1 MPHDPE
7 TRKILNKTDASPC
20 QIHNECSGKHSGF
33 LSVSQRLGAGANY
46 VALDH
51 PVQRACLE
59 ATERMTGVTSA
70 GHGIDGCAAPNF
82 ATTVT
87 GLARAMAQFAGAAD
101 TSAAGRLR
109 DAMRLH
115 PEFVAGDGKA
125 TTELMQAM
133 EGRAAVKTGADGVF
147 TAILPEQR
155 LGIAIKIDDGAD
167 RASAAACAAL
177 LIKYGAL
184 DPDHPLALRTL
195 NGPIL
200 NRRGMVTG
208 TTKAAPGFG

>member
-1 MPHDPE
+1 MCCTKFLECYHSGHAVVCDTSGQLVDAWGEPEKVILPRSSCKMIQALPLVESGAADALGLTPQHLSLACSSHQSQQFHLDMVNAWLENLGLGESDLRCGSAMPHDPE

-82 ATTVT
+82 WNVT
-87 GLARAMAQFAGAAD
+87 IPGTLLFVTPAANWSMLGAN
-101 TSAAGRLR
+101 
-109 DAMRLH
+109 
-115 PEFVAGDGKA
+115 P
-125 TTELMQAM
+125 
-133 EGRAAVKTGADGVF
+133 
-147 TAILPEQR
+147 
-155 LGIAIKIDDGAD
+155 
-167 RASAAACAAL
+167 
-177 LIKYGAL
+177 
-184 DPDHPLALRTL
+184 
-195 NGPIL
+195 
-200 NRRGMVTG
+200 RR
-208 TTKAAPGFG
+208 